1 MGPYDVLDCVCFMSY
16 TAHQHTLGHI
26 GPSTLTLWQSAQN
39 AVQQASEVSMENKPM
54 LRNSV
59 GI

>member
-1 MGPYDVLDCVCFMSY
+1 MSWIVFVFMSY